1 MSQLLI
7 ALATRVSV
15 IPDAAKSAVFV
26 LCELFVLAVVL
37 SPFLLTEKPEADGSA
52 SRTPMR
58 GSEKA

>member
-37 SPFLLTEKPEADGSA
+37 SPFFLREKPETDGSG
-52 SRTPMR
+52 SRTPIR